1 LVDISN
7 IKTSSNKWKHFC
19 QKKNENIITN
29 NTNHTVAKALSRP
42 KKTSRELSKLKPKH
56 KNYEKQ
62 SSSSRPY
69 EEQYQYITPIIHYD

>member
-1 LVDISN
+1 LTYQTLRQAVINENISV
-7 IKTSSNKWKHFC
+7 K
-19 QKKNENIITN
+19 KKNENIITN